1 MEIAAYADDLVIMEN
16 GYIKLNKAIDVVESW
31 ATKAKMQINK
41 KKSGILLHNK
51 KNIA

>member
-16 GYIKLNKAIDVVESW
+16 GYIKLDKAIDVVESW

-41 KKSGILLHNK
+41 KKSGIIFLRK
-51 KNIA
+51 R